1 MEPQID
7 QQRDDAAKTI
17 QKTFRGYRARREFN
31 GHELNAGNRWV
42 STIREAQF
50 RETMKPVSRAGVA
63 DRSSQHM
70 HNSEALRKWK
80 KASIVARRAGHDDTD
95 SESETESDASE
106 ASSVQKAARKAR
118 RQERKEKRKQN
129 ARQMGLQYFLEMVD
143 TKHRYGSNLRVYHE
157 EWKRSATHQNFFDW
171 LDHGEG
177 SRLELDMCPRDQLER
192 EQVRYL
198 TREERQFYL
207 VKVDEEGR
215 LCWAKN
221 GARVDTTEK
230 YKDSIHGIVPIDDET
245 PAFSPICA
253 IDDDDHD
260 DNDDNDIH
268 ETDSSEGMREA
279 DRDAKYLTPAFDK
292 AAGLQKVKHISPTTI
307 IDKLLRKTVR
317 SNTWI
322 FVADTSFRLY
332 VGIKAS
338 GAFQHSS
345 FLQGGRI
352 SAAGSIKIKNGK
364 LKFLSPLSGHYR
376 PPTSNFRA
384 FVKSL
389 REGHVDVSHMT
400 VSKSYAVLLG
410 LEAYTAT
417 RNKSK
422 SIIGKLVHH
431 KDKALH
437 PDEVKKREEEAK
449 DTSESAE
456 KERFTLEKEKTLARE
471 EYEAKLAEKKMKR
484 LSITTA

>member
-1 MEPQID
+1 
-7 QQRDDAAKTI
+7 
-17 QKTFRGYRARREFN
+17 
-31 GHELNAGNRWV
+31 
-42 STIREAQF
+42 
-50 RETMKPVSRAGVA
+50 
-63 DRSSQHM
+63 
-70 HNSEALRKWK
+70 
-80 KASIVARRAGHDDTD
+80 
-95 SESETESDASE
+95 
-106 ASSVQKAARKAR
+106 
-118 RQERKEKRKQN
+118 
-129 ARQMGLQYFLEMVD
+129 MGLQYFLEMVD
-143 TKHRYGSNLRVYHE
+143 TKHRYGANLRVYHE
-157 EWKRSATHQNFFDW
+157 EWKRSATHQNFFEW

-177 SRLELDMCPRDQLER
+177 SRLELDMCSRERLER

-207 VKVDEEGR
+207 VKVDDEGR

-230 YKDSIHGIVPIDDET
+230 YKDSIHGIVPLDDET
-245 PAFSPICA
+245 PAYSPICTT
-253 IDDDDHD
+253 DDEDDHD
-260 DNDDNDIH
+260 DNDSNDTLK
-268 ETDSSEGMREA
+268 TDSSEEKRQEARE
-279 DRDAKYLTPAFDK
+279 AKYLTPSLDSPH
-292 AAGLQKVKHISPTTI
+292 GLKRVKHISPTGI
-307 IDKLLRKTVR
+307 IDKLLRSSVR
-317 SNTWI
+317 PNTWI

-389 REGHVDVSHMT
+389 RESHVDMSHMT
-400 VSKSYAVLLG
+400 VSSSYAVLLG

-422 SIIGKLVHH
+422 SIISKFIHH
-431 KDKALH
+431 KDKELH
-437 PDEVKKREEEAK
+437 PEEVKEPTEAAK
-449 DTSESAE
+449 GKSESATE
-456 KERFTLEKEKTLARE
+456 QGLTFEKEKTLALE
-471 EYEAKLAEKKMKR
+471 KHEARLAKIETKN
-484 LSITTA
+484 LSATAV